1 MLLMSQKT
9 IESPKMARDKLI
21 FLFQQLGFVVNVNKS
36 VLSPTQSLEF
46 LTLEIDSVKTTLTL
60 PEAKGKKLISKCK
73 NLIATPKVTL
83 FEVTSLIGTL
93 CSTAQTVLPVL
104 LQMIFLQQQQIQALK
119 ANPSYQSTLYLNQDS
134 LQELQWWVNNLEIWN
149 GKSVLTPASK
159 TIIQKRCL
167 QEGLGR
173 LFPESING
181 LSVESTRV
189 QFTHKCIGV
198 EGNQASSV
206 DIFKIVSASICTY
219 SGGQYSSSFLS
230 TKMGGTNNKEM
241 IVIAKEIWNFSTF
254 KEITIPTKYFR
265 EDSMREQICL
275 FASRVCHQIPAY
287 MVWRPESQSQAT
299 DAFQQSW
306 SRTGLLY
313 AFPPF
318 HWYGKF
324 F

>member
-1 MLLMSQKT
+1 M
-9 IESPKMARDKLI
+9 
-21 FLFQQLGFVVNVNKS
+21 
-36 VLSPTQSLEF
+36 
-46 LTLEIDSVKTTLTL
+46 
-60 PEAKGKKLISKCK
+60 
-73 NLIATPKVTL
+73 
-83 FEVTSLIGTL
+83 
-93 CSTAQTVLPVL
+93 
-104 LQMIFLQQQQIQALK
+104 
-119 ANPSYQSTLYLNQDS
+119 
-134 LQELQWWVNNLEIWN
+134 
-149 GKSVLTPASK
+149 TPASK
-159 TIIQKRCL
+159 TIIQKRRL

-173 LFPESING
+173 LFPESISG

-230 TKMGGTNNKEM
+230 TKMGGTKNKEM
-241 IVIAKEIWNFSTF
+241 IVIAKEIWNFSHSKRSQF
-254 KEITIPTKYFR
+254 LQNIFR

-306 SRTGLLY
+306 GRRGLLY

-318 HWYGKF
+318 H
-324 F
+324 